1 MNAHLARTARPVAAL
16 VGKAISRTVLPYTS
30 SCAVPVLG
38 GAGRHGAKAIAVPGK
53 ICPVHLPPCR
63 TGLNPVGKVSAPS
76 RSPTPV
82 RPSPN
87 RVLKKSTGRRGCL
100 TEMRE
105 PLAPVRALCTL
116 AGAIA
121 PATAPGLTQA
131 SRGAEAPG
139 QRPPRL
145 WRALPARRDS
155 PFPRTGKSLSAGRR
169 SDCCFSTLL
178 GLLQRVGL
186 VRQRSPKG
194 VASIT
199 SREWAKVRGKGCG
212 YPQITTDP
220 AFPWPVTK
228 FFTRL
233 PRAGRYTVLT
243 GGVGRWHDRPVS
255 PESGSAPVQ
264 CGRRR

>member
-1 MNAHLARTARPVAAL
+1 MTAHLARTARPVAAL

-116 AGAIA
+116 PGAIA

-131 SRGAEAPG
+131 SRGLKPPASA
-139 QRPPRL
+139 RPASGGRFP
-145 WRALPARRDS
+145 PAGTV
-155 PFPRTGKSLSAGRR
+155 PFPGPGRVSRQAG
-169 SDCCFSTLL
+169 
-178 GLLQRVGL
+178 
-186 VRQRSPKG
+186 
-194 VASIT
+194 
-199 SREWAKVRGKGCG
+199 
-212 YPQITTDP
+212 
-220 AFPWPVTK
+220 
-228 FFTRL
+228 
-233 PRAGRYTVLT
+233 GRIAV
-243 GGVGRWHDRPVS
+243 
-255 PESGSAPVQ
+255 SAP
-264 CGRRR
+264 C

>member
-1 MNAHLARTARPVAAL
+1 MTAHLARTARPVAAL

-121 PATAPGLTQA
+121 PATAPSLTQA
-131 SRGAEAPG
+131 SRGPKAPG
-139 QRPPRL
+139 QRPQGQSLSPDREESL
-145 WRALPARRDS
+145 GRQAVGLLFQHPARPAATRGPCPPAVPKGRRIHHLTRMGKGPWEGLRVSADHDRSGVSLACHQILHPIAPSGPVHCLDRRGRALA
-155 PFPRTGKSLSAGRR
+155 
-169 SDCCFSTLL
+169 
-178 GLLQRVGL
+178 
-186 VRQRSPKG
+186 
-194 VASIT
+194 
-199 SREWAKVRGKGCG
+199 
-212 YPQITTDP
+212 
-220 AFPWPVTK
+220 
-228 FFTRL
+228 
-233 PRAGRYTVLT
+233 
-243 GGVGRWHDRPVS
+243 
-255 PESGSAPVQ
+255 
-264 CGRRR
+264 